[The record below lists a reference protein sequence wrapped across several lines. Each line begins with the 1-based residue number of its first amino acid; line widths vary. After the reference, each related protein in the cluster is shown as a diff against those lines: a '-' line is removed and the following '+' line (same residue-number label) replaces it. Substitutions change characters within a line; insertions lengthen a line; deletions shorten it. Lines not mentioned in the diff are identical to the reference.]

1 MSADLLQKPATVE
14 DVFREVSRIKSMVT
28 EAVDDG
34 VRSALRTIKQG
45 RHAAEDA
52 IDDARHA
59 VKHNPLQAAGIV
71 FAAGVLTGVFAAWLS
86 LRRAD

>member
-1 MSADLLQKPATVE
+1 MPAELLQKPATVD
-14 DVFREVSRIKSMVT
+14 DVLREVSKFKSTIT

-59 VKHNPLQAAGIV
+59 VKQSPLQAVSIV
-71 FAAGVLTGVFAAWLS
+71 FAAGIVVGVLATWMG
-86 LRRAD
+86 LRNR

>member
-1 MSADLLQKPATVE
+1 MPELLERHATVE
-14 DVFREVSRIKSMVT
+14 DVFREVSKIKSVVT

-34 VRSALRTIKQG
+34 VRSAIRTIKQG

-59 VKHNPLQAAGIV
+59 VKRNPMQAVGIV
-71 FAAGVLTGVFAAWLS
+71 FAAGVLTGFFASWIG
-86 LRRAD
+86 LRRS